1 MTEHP
6 KTSIGIVYH
15 SGFGHTAA
23 LARAVAEGA
32 LTVPGVRARLIFAED
47 AASDPAQLDDDDALV
62 FGCPTYMAGPSAR
75 FKEFI
80 DASSGIWS
88 RQGWKDK
95 LAAGFTNSGGYSGD
109 KLNTLVQLMLF
120 AMQHGMIWVGLGLP
134 DGGRAST
141 SSATDLNRLGSY
153 AGAMAKSDVDQGM
166 EGTPASDL
174 DTAAAL
180 GLRVAQAALRWQGDG
195 HPVNRVLDPGSPS
208 VKKAAK

>member
-1 MTEHP
+1 MT
-6 KTSIGIVYH
+6 SVGIVYH

-32 LTVPGVRARLIFAED
+32 LTVPGISGRLIFAED
-47 AASDPAQLDDDDALV
+47 AASDPAQLDHYEALV
-62 FGCPTYMAGPSAR
+62 FGCPTYMAGPSAG

-80 DASSGIWS
+80 DATSGIWLQ
-88 RQGWKDK
+88 QGWKDK

-120 AMQHGMIWVGLGLP
+120 GMQHGMIWVGLGLP
-134 DGGRAST
+134 DGGNAST
-141 SSATDLNRLGSY
+141 SSSADLNRLGSY
-153 AGAMAKSDVDQGM
+153 AGAMAQSDVDQGM

-180 GLRVAQAALRWQGDG
+180 GRRVAQAALRWQHIDDA
-195 HPVNRVLDPGSPS
+195 PDEVLDPGPHSS
-208 VKKAAK
+208 KKVSK